1 MKKKRIKHILS
12 DFLQRMRFKYRVS
25 ITNENTLDETWYTR
39 LSRFS
44 VLIFVTAFFLTTFI
58 LLTLIIFITPLRF
71 YLPGYQDSGNRI
83 AMIQQTMRLDSIEKE
98 VQLRDAYLV
107 ALKENMTEST
117 HIDTTRALDSVQ
129 LKERATKIME
139 KTKREEEFVRKY
151 EETEKYN
158 LGAVTPSTNEKMY
171 VFFRPVSGV
180 VASTFNPK
188 DEEYGI
194 KIITSPHETVKS
206 VLEGRVICTE
216 YTFENE
222 WVILI
227 LHGNDYI
234 SIYKNNTR
242 LLKHIGDYV
251 KAGES
256 IAITGTEE
264 NDKSSNKFFYFEIW
278 KKGNPI
284 NPQDVITFRF

>member
-1 MKKKRIKHILS
+1 
-12 DFLQRMRFKYRVS
+12 
-25 ITNENTLDETWYTR
+25 
-39 LSRFS
+39 
-44 VLIFVTAFFLTTFI
+44 
-58 LLTLIIFITPLRF
+58 
-71 YLPGYQDSGNRI
+71 
-83 AMIQQTMRLDSIEKE
+83 
-98 VQLRDAYLV
+98 
-107 ALKENMTEST
+107 
-117 HIDTTRALDSVQ
+117 
-129 LKERATKIME
+129 
-139 KTKREEEFVRKY
+139 
-151 EETEKYN
+151 
-158 LGAVTPSTNEKMY
+158 
-171 VFFRPVSGV
+171 
-180 VASTFNPK
+180 
-188 DEEYGI
+188 
-194 KIITSPHETVKS
+194 
-206 VLEGRVICTE
+206 LEGRVICTE